1 MSEQPAARDRGTV
14 LVVDDDNDVRFVVA
28 DTLRKAGFKV
38 EEAETGEIAL
48 EKLVPGGA
56 EAVISDISMPGLSG
70 VEMLRMIRA
79 RDLDV
84 PVVLLTGRPSL
95 ETAIEAVEGGALR
108 YLRKPAATAEIIETM
123 DQAVRLG
130 RLARWRRD
138 ALAITRPASQFV
150 GDHASM
156 ELAFEE
162 ALSGLWLAAQ
172 PIVGAKDG
180 VIFGVELLARS
191 ISTRFTSVTML
202 VEAAEKLGKVIGFG
216 RRVRQIASAA
226 DVSKDHALFI
236 NLHSLE
242 LDDEDLYS
250 EKNPLRTV
258 GSKVIFEITE
268 RHSIDQV
275 KNLKEKI
282 ALLRELGFWIAVDD
296 MGAGYAG
303 LNSFAALRPDIVKL
317 DMAIVR
323 GIDTD
328 PYRRTLVRS
337 MTAMCRDFGIPLVA
351 EGVET
356 EAEKTVLIDLGCDFL
371 QGFLCGKPKAP
382 GSVRGTHSG
391 DRALPA
397 SNPVDTRS

>member
-1 MSEQPAARDRGTV
+1 MSEQAAARDRGTV

-28 DTLRKAGFKV
+28 DTLRQAGFKV
-38 EEAETGEIAL
+38 EEAETGEMAL
-48 EKLVPGGA
+48 AKLVPGGA
-56 EAVISDISMPGLSG
+56 EAVISDISMPGLTG

-138 ALAITRPASQFV
+138 ALAITRSPSQFV
-150 GDHASM
+150 GDRASM
-156 ELAFEE
+156 EMAFEE

-216 RRVRQIASAA
+216 RRVRQIASTA
-226 DVSKDHALFI
+226 DISSDHALFI

-250 EKNPLRTV
+250 EKNPLRRV

-282 ALLRELGFWIAVDD
+282 ALLRDLGFWIAVDD

-323 GIDTD
+323 GIDSD

-356 EAEKTVLIDLGCDFL
+356 EAEKTVLVDLGCDFL

-382 GSVRGTHSG
+382 GSVRGGHSEEEPRSTV
-391 DRALPA
+391 DRGE
-397 SNPVDTRS
+397 NRS

>member
-1 MSEQPAARDRGTV
+1 MYQPPAGRDRGTI
-14 LVVDDDNDVRFVVA
+14 LVVDDDNDVRAVVA
-28 DTLRKAGFKV
+28 EILRQAGFKV

-48 EKLVPGGA
+48 QKLVPGGV
-56 EAVISDISMPGLSG
+56 EAVISDISMPGLTG
-70 VEMLRMIRA
+70 VEMLQKLRK
-79 RDLDV
+79 RDLDI

-108 YLRKPAATAEIIETM
+108 YLRKPARSADIVETM
-123 DQAVRLG
+123 DEAVRLS

-138 ALAITRPASQFV
+138 ALAVTKSPSQFV

-191 ISTRFTSVTML
+191 ISTRFTSVSML
-202 VEAAEKLGKVIGFG
+202 IEAAEKLGRVISFG
-216 RRVRQIASAA
+216 RRVRQIAARV
-226 DVSKDHALFI
+226 DVSPEHALFV
-236 NLHSLE
+236 NLHSLD
-242 LDDEDLYS
+242 LDDDDLYS
-250 EKNPLRTV
+250 EKNPLRHV
-258 GSKVIFEITE
+258 GSKVILEVTE
-268 RHSIDQV
+268 RHPLDQV
-275 KNLKEKI
+275 KNLKEKVS
-282 ALLRELGFWIAVDD
+282 LLRELGYSIAVDD

-303 LNSFAALRPDIVKL
+303 LNSFAVLRPDIVKL

-323 GIDTD
+323 GIDQD

-337 MTAMCRDFGIPLVA
+337 LVAMCRDFGIPLVA

-356 EAEKTVLIDLGCDFL
+356 EGEKTVLVDLGCDFL
-371 QGFLCGKPKAP
+371 QGFLCGTPKAA
-382 GSVRGTHSG
+382 GSRPPPVPPRT
-391 DRALPA
+391 PA
-397 SNPVDTRS
+397 SSPST

>member
-1 MSEQPAARDRGTV
+1 M
-14 LVVDDDNDVRFVVA
+14 
-28 DTLRKAGFKV
+28 
-38 EEAETGEIAL
+38 
-48 EKLVPGGA
+48 
-56 EAVISDISMPGLSG
+56 
-70 VEMLRMIRA
+70 
-79 RDLDV
+79 
-84 PVVLLTGRPSL
+84 
-95 ETAIEAVEGGALR
+95 
-108 YLRKPAATAEIIETM
+108 
-123 DQAVRLG
+123 
-130 RLARWRRD
+130 
-138 ALAITRPASQFV
+138 
-150 GDHASM
+150 
-156 ELAFEE
+156 AFDE

-191 ISTRFTSVTML
+191 VSTRFTSVTML
-202 VEAAEKLGKVIGFG
+202 VEAAEKLGRVLGFG
-216 RRVRQIASAA
+216 RRVRQIAAAA

-250 EKNPLRTV
+250 EKNPLRHI
-258 GSKVIFEITE
+258 GSKVIFEVTE

-275 KNLKEKI
+275 KNLKEKV
-282 ALLRELGFWIAVDD
+282 ALLRDLGFWIAVDD

-323 GIDTD
+323 GIDQD

-356 EAEKTVLIDLGCDFL
+356 EAEKAVLVDLGCDFL
-371 QGFLCGKPKAP
+371 QGFLCGKPLPP
-382 GSVRGTHSG
+382 GSLQSAPPG
-391 DRALPA
+391 DDPHPA
-397 SNPVDTRS
+397 PQGGGHTP

>member
-1 MSEQPAARDRGTV
+1 MPEPPVARDRGSI

-28 DTLRKAGFKV
+28 DTLRQAGFKV
-38 EEAETGEIAL
+38 DEAETGEVAL

-56 EAVISDISMPGLSG
+56 EAVISDISMPGLTG

-95 ETAIEAVEGGALR
+95 ESAIEAVEGGALR
-108 YLRKPAATAEIIETM
+108 YLRKPASAAEIVETM
-123 DQAVRLG
+123 DQAIRLG
-130 RLARWRRD
+130 RLARWRRE
-138 ALAITRPASQFV
+138 ALAITRPRSQFV
-150 GDHASM
+150 GDHSSM

-162 ALSGLWLAAQ
+162 ALTGLWLAAQ

-191 ISTRFTSVTML
+191 VSTRFTSVTML
-202 VEAAEKLGKVIGFG
+202 VEAAEKLGRVIAFG
-216 RRVRQIASAA
+216 RRVRDIAAA
-226 DVSKDHALFI
+226 TELSKDHALFI

-250 EKNPLRTV
+250 EKNPLRHL
-258 GSKVIFEITE
+258 GCKVIFEITE

-282 ALLRELGFWIAVDD
+282 ALLRDLGFWIAVDD

-323 GIDTD
+323 GIDQD

-337 MTAMCRDFGIPLVA
+337 MTGMCRDFGIPLVA

-356 EAEKTVLIDLGCDFL
+356 EAERAVLVDLGCDFL
-371 QGFLCGKPKAP
+371 QGFLCGKPMPP
-382 GSVRGTHSG
+382 GSL
-391 DRALPA
+391 RAMAVARAPLTTEG
-397 SNPVDTRS
+397 SIR

>member
-28 DTLRKAGFKV
+28 DTLRQAGFKV

-48 EKLVPGGA
+48 AKLVPGGA
-56 EAVISDISMPGLSG
+56 EAVISDISMPGLTG

-138 ALAITRPASQFV
+138 ALALTRPSSQFI
-150 GDHASM
+150 GDRATM
-156 ELAFEE
+156 ELAFDE

-172 PIVGAKDG
+172 PIVGARDG
-180 VIFGVELLARS
+180 RIFGVELLARS
-191 ISTRFTSVTML
+191 VSTRFTSVTML

-216 RRVRQIASAA
+216 RQVRRIAA
-226 DVSKDHALFI
+226 DAEVSKDQAVFI

-242 LDDEDLYS
+242 LDDEELYS
-250 EKNPLRTV
+250 EKNPLRGI
-258 GSKVIFEITE
+258 GSRVVFEITE

-275 KNLKEKI
+275 KNLKEKV

-323 GIDTD
+323 GIDSD

-356 EAEKTVLIDLGCDFL
+356 EAEKAVLVDLGCDFL
-371 QGFLCGKPKAP
+371 QGFLCGRPKPAGSLRAHAAAERSLPVGHP
-382 GSVRGTHSG
+382 GQSHS
-391 DRALPA
+391 
-397 SNPVDTRS
+397 

>member
-1 MSEQPAARDRGTV
+1 MTDQPPAGRNRGSI
-14 LVVDDDNDVRFVVA
+14 LVVDDDGDVRFVVA
-28 DTLRKAGFKV
+28 SGLRQAAFTV
-38 EEAETGEIAL
+38 EEAETGEMAL
-48 EKLVPGGA
+48 QKLTAGGID
-56 EAVISDISMPGLSG
+56 AVISDISMPGLTG

-79 RDLDV
+79 RDLDI

-108 YLRKPAATAEIIETM
+108 YLKKPAATAEIVETM

-138 ALAITRPASQFV
+138 ALAITRPRSQFV
-150 GDHASM
+150 GDRASM

-162 ALSGLWLAAQ
+162 ALEGLWLVAQ

-180 VIFGVELLARS
+180 MIFGVELLARS

-202 VEAAEKLGKVIGFG
+202 VEAAEKLGRVISFG
-216 RRVRQIASAA
+216 RRVRQIAANI
-226 DVSKDHALFI
+226 DLPKDHALFV

-242 LDDEDLYS
+242 FDDEELYS
-250 EKNPLRTV
+250 EKNPLRHI
-258 GSKVIFEITE
+258 GSKIILEVTE

-282 ALLRELGFWIAVDD
+282 ALLRDLGFWIAVDD

-323 GIDTD
+323 GIDQD

-356 EAEKTVLIDLGCDFL
+356 EAEKAVLVDLGCDFL
-371 QGFLCGKPKAP
+371 QGFLCGSPKTPPSRPPGVLGPALSTAP
-382 GSVRGTHSG
+382 
-391 DRALPA
+391 
-397 SNPVDTRS
+397 

>member
-1 MSEQPAARDRGTV
+1 
-14 LVVDDDNDVRFVVA
+14 VDDDHDVRFVIA
-28 DTLRKAGFKV
+28 DSLRKAGFKV

-48 EKLVPGGA
+48 EKLSGGP
-56 EAVISDISMPGLSG
+56 EAVISDISMPGLTG

-79 RDLDV
+79 RDLDI

-108 YLRKPAATAEIIETM
+108 YLRKPAATAEIVETM

-130 RLARWRRD
+130 RLARWRRE
-138 ALAITRPASQFV
+138 ALAITRPKSQFI
-150 GDHASM
+150 GDRASM
-156 ELAFEE
+156 EIAFEE
-162 ALSGLWLAAQ
+162 ALTGLWLAAQ
-172 PIVGAKDG
+172 PIVGSKDG
-180 VIFGVELLARS
+180 VVFGVELLARS

-202 VEAAEKLGKVIGFG
+202 VEAAEKLGRVISLG
-216 RRVRQIASAA
+216 RRVRQVAA
-226 DVSKDHALFI
+226 TIDVPADQAIFI

-242 LDDEDLYS
+242 FDDEELYS
-250 EKNPLRTV
+250 ENNPLRRL
-258 GSKVIFEITE
+258 GSRIILEVTE

-275 KNLKEKI
+275 KDLKEKV
-282 ALLRELGFWIAVDD
+282 ALLRDLGFWIAVDD

-323 GIDTD
+323 GIDQD

-337 MTAMCRDFGIPLVA
+337 MNAMCRDFGIPLVA

-356 EAEKTVLIDLGCDFL
+356 EAERTVLVDLGCEFI
-371 QGFLCGKPKAP
+371 QGFLCGKPQALGTRP
-382 GSVRGTHSG
+382 QGSTPKPP
-391 DRALPA
+391 PA
-397 SNPVDTRS
+397 ASA

>member
-1 MSEQPAARDRGTV
+1 MRA
-14 LVVDDDNDVRFVVA
+14 VVA
-28 DTLRKAGFKV
+28 EILRPARFKV

-48 EKLVPGGA
+48 QKLVPGGV

-70 VEMLRMIRA
+70 VEMLRKLRK
-79 RDLDV
+79 RDLDI

-108 YLRKPAATAEIIETM
+108 YLRKPARSADIVEAM
-123 DQAVRLG
+123 DEAVRLS

-138 ALAITRPASQFV
+138 ALAVAKSPSQFV

-191 ISTRFTSVTML
+191 ISTRFTSVSML
-202 VEAAEKLGKVIGFG
+202 IETAEKLGRVISFG
-216 RRVRQIASAA
+216 RRVRQIAASV
-226 DVSKDHALFI
+226 DVSPEHALFV
-236 NLHSLE
+236 NLHSLD
-242 LDDEDLYS
+242 LDDDDLYS
-250 EKNPLRTV
+250 ETNPLRHV
-258 GSKVIFEITE
+258 GSKVILEVTE
-268 RHSIDQV
+268 RHPLEQV
-275 KNLKEKI
+275 KNLKEKVS
-282 ALLRELGFWIAVDD
+282 LLRELGYSIAVDD

-303 LNSFAALRPDIVKL
+303 LNSFAVLRPDIVKL

-323 GIDTD
+323 GIDQD

-337 MTAMCRDFGIPLVA
+337 LVAMCRDFGIPLVA

-356 EAEKTVLIDLGCDFL
+356 EGEKTVLVDLGCDFL
-371 QGFLCGKPKAP
+371 QGFLCGTPKAA
-382 GSVRGTHSG
+382 GSRPPPAPPRT
-391 DRALPA
+391 PA
-397 SNPVDTRS
+397 SSPSS

>member
-1 MSEQPAARDRGTV
+1 MTDQPPAARNRGAI
-14 LVVDDDNDVRFVVA
+14 LVVDDDADVRFVVA
-28 DTLRKAGFKV
+28 SGLRQAGFTV

-48 EKLVPGGA
+48 QKLTTEGID
-56 EAVISDISMPGLSG
+56 AVISDISMPGLSG

-79 RDLDV
+79 RDLDI

-108 YLRKPAATAEIIETM
+108 YLKKPVATAEIVETM

-130 RLARWRRD
+130 RLARWRRE
-138 ALAITRPASQFV
+138 ALAITRPKSQFV
-150 GDHASM
+150 GDRASM
-156 ELAFEE
+156 EMAFEE
-162 ALSGLWLAAQ
+162 ALEGLWLVAQ

-180 VIFGVELLARS
+180 IIFGVELLARS
-191 ISTRFTSVTML
+191 VCTRFTSVTML
-202 VEAAEKLGKVIGFG
+202 VEAAEKLGRVIAFG
-216 RRVRQIASAA
+216 RRVRQIAANIA
-226 DVSKDHALFI
+226 VPTDHALFV

-250 EKNPLRTV
+250 ERNPLRHI
-258 GSKVIFEITE
+258 GSKVILEITE
-268 RHSIDQV
+268 RQSIDEV

-282 ALLRELGFWIAVDD
+282 ALLRDLGFWIAVDD

-323 GIDTD
+323 GIDQD

-356 EAEKTVLIDLGCDFL
+356 EAERTVLVDLGCDFL
-371 QGFLCGKPKAP
+371 QGFLCGAPRTPASRPP
-382 GSVRGTHSG
+382 GSSHPKSF
-391 DRALPA
+391 LPPA
-397 SNPVDTRS
+397 

>member
-1 MSEQPAARDRGTV
+1 MSEQGATRDRGTV

-138 ALAITRPASQFV
+138 ALAITRPTSQFV
-150 GDHASM
+150 GDRASM
-156 ELAFEE
+156 EIAFEE
-162 ALSGLWLAAQ
+162 ALGGLWLAAQ
-172 PIVGAKDG
+172 PIVGARDG

-216 RRVRQIASAA
+216 RRVRQVASTA
-226 DVSKDHALFI
+226 DISKDHALFI

-250 EKNPLRTV
+250 EKNPLRGI

-323 GIDTD
+323 GIDSD

-356 EAEKTVLIDLGCDFL
+356 EAEKAVLVELGCDFL

-382 GSVRGTHSG
+382 GSVHGAHSEEGTG
-391 DRALPA
+391 KTANPA
-397 SNPVDTRS
+397 DTRS

>member
-28 DTLRKAGFKV
+28 DSLRQAGFKV

-150 GDHASM
+150 GDRASLEM
-156 ELAFEE
+156 AFDE

-172 PIVGAKDG
+172 PIVSAKDG

-202 VEAAEKLGKVIGFG
+202 VEAAEKIGKIIAFG
-216 RRVRQIASAA
+216 RRVRQIASTTE
-226 DVSKDHALFI
+226 VSKDHALFI

-250 EKNPLRTV
+250 EKNPLRGV

-275 KNLKEKI
+275 KNLKEKV

-323 GIDTD
+323 GIDQD

-356 EAEKTVLIDLGCDFL
+356 EAEKLVLIDLGCDFL

-382 GSVRGTHSG
+382 GSVLPTPSG
-391 DRALPA
+391 ERPRPA
-397 SNPVDTRS
+397 TSPEGSHP